1 MTRTRRPRAPT
12 PVDDLSPFR
21 ARAALAL
28 LAFGL
33 VVGFLARPAGLIL
46 VVLAIA
52 FVAFE
57 PGGTLRV
64 LFRRARGRPARD
76 P

>member
-1 MTRTRRPRAPT
+1 MTRQRRQRGPT
-12 PVDDLSPFR
+12 PVDNLSPMR

-33 VVGFLARPAGLIL
+33 VMGVLARPAGLIL
-46 VVLAIA
+46 VVLVIA

-64 LFRRARGRPARD
+64 LFRRARGLPARE